1 MEGTAIAFTMC
12 GGIILLVLV
21 LWFFGVW
28 NRLVRLE
35 KDVDRA
41 WSNIDTILQQR
52 FDMIPNMVKIVM
64 QYVGHEK
71 EIFGELTEARKT
83 FAAAS
88 KSGDVSGVMAAEAMA
103 SLAMPKLLALS
114 EDYPDLKANANF
126 IALQDDYKEIEDQVT
141 DQRQLYNS
149 SATNFNTAIELVPNN
164 IVASFKDAL
173 LEFYTRR
180 NIKHAALSK
189 SILTFEL
196 SFFTGVLVAR
206 MPPLVE
212 HAKFVDCEVVS

>member
-1 MEGTAIAFTMC
+1 MEGTAIAFTLC
-12 GGIILLVLV
+12 GGIIILVLV

-41 WSNIDTILQQR
+41 WSNIDTVLQQR

-64 QYVGHEK
+64 QYAGHEK

-114 EDYPDLKANANF
+114 EDCLVYPSEAAD
-126 IALQDDYKEIEDQVT
+126 
-141 DQRQLYNS
+141 
-149 SATNFNTAIELVPNN
+149 
-164 IVASFKDAL
+164 ASFRVVRVPSTILNQTIDDA
-173 LEFYTRR
+173 TRD
-180 NIKHAALSK
+180 
-189 SILTFEL
+189 SI
-196 SFFTGVLVAR
+196 VR
-206 MPPLVE
+206 
-212 HAKFVDCEVVS
+212 

>member
-41 WSNIDTILQQR
+41 WSNIDTVLQQR

-64 QYVGHEK
+64 QYAGHEK

-126 IALQDDYKEIEDQVT
+126 AALQDDYKEIEDQVT

-149 SATNFNTAIELVPNN
+149 SATNFNTAIEL
-164 IVASFKDAL
+164 
-173 LEFYTRR
+173 
-180 NIKHAALSK
+180 LSL
-189 SILTFEL
+189 I
-196 SFFTGVLVAR
+196 
-206 MPPLVE
+206 
-212 HAKFVDCEVVS
+212 HI

>member
-1 MEGTAIAFTMC
+1 MEGTAIAFTLC
-12 GGIILLVLV
+12 GGIIILVLV

-41 WSNIDTILQQR
+41 WSNIDTVLQQR

-64 QYVGHEK
+64 QYTGHEK

-126 IALQDDYKEIEDQVT
+126 VALQDDYKEIEDQVT

-164 IVASFKDAL
+164 IVASFKGCTSRTLYEAQ
-173 LEFYTRR
+173 
-180 NIKHAALSK
+180 HQ
-189 SILTFEL
+189 
-196 SFFTGVLVAR
+196 AR
-206 MPPLVE
+206 GSVE
-212 HAKFVDCEVVS
+212 INFDI

>member
-64 QYVGHEK
+64 QYVDHEK

-126 IALQDDYKEIEDQVT
+126 AALQDDYKEIEDSVT

-149 SATNFNTAIELVPNN
+149 SATNFNTAIEIIPDS
-164 IVASFKDAL
+164 IVASIKGCKERILYEAEQKARGSVSI
-173 LEFYTRR
+173 EF
-180 NIKHAALSK
+180 
-189 SILTFEL
+189 
-196 SFFTGVLVAR
+196 
-206 MPPLVE
+206 
-212 HAKFVDCEVVS
+212 